1 MSDKN
6 RSNLKQPTQ
15 LKQLGLNEISK
26 PLWIKLPREN
36 SNSLINDVINSLD
49 NDKYKTTVGGNK
61 HDLKNAEKGLL
72 EIVNKKITENEAHV
86 LYNNLI
92 KPDNNALEKSTSMS
106 KDKRNNILNTLS
118 NLESVF
124 TGVYLHY
131 DDKPES
137 EESLAERTNLR
148 R

>member
-15 LKQLGLNEISK
+15 LKQLELNEISK

-49 NDKYKTTVGGNK
+49 NDKYKTIVGGNK

-72 EIVNKKITENEAHV
+72 EIVNKKITEMKHTRC
-86 LYNNLI
+86 I
-92 KPDNNALEKSTSMS
+92 
-106 KDKRNNILNTLS
+106 II
-118 NLESVF
+118 
-124 TGVYLHY
+124 
-131 DDKPES
+131 
-137 EESLAERTNLR
+137 
-148 R
+148 